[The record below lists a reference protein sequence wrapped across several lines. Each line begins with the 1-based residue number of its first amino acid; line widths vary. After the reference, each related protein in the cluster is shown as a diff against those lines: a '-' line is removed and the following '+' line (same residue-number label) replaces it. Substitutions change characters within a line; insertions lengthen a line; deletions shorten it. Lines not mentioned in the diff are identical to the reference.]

1 MVFDLDG
8 TLVDSYGPITESLN
22 HARAHF
28 GFAPLA
34 EDVVRKMVGH
44 GLEDLMRQN
53 LGADRVEAGVALFR
67 SRYEK
72 VFLAGTRPLAGVPDV
87 PLALAA
93 QGWRLGVASNKP
105 ARFGQRI
112 IEKVGLSGAITVV
125 LGPDCGVPPKPAPPM
140 LQLAMEKLGVNP
152 EETVYVGDMP
162 LDAETGRQAGVRKT
176 ILLPTGSAGPD
187 ELQKIPN
194 VLIVNDL
201 YNFVKALQAC

>member
-28 GFAPLA
+28 GFPPLA

-53 LGADRVEAGVALFR
+53 LGADRVETGVALFR
-67 SRYEK
+67 SHYEK
-72 VFLAGTRPLAGVPDV
+72 VFLAGTRPLPGVPDV
-87 PLALAA
+87 PLALAS

-112 IEKVGLSGAITVV
+112 VEKVGLSGAIAVI

-140 LQLAMEKLGVNP
+140 LQLAMQKLGVAP
-152 EETVYVGDMP
+152 EQTVYVGDMP
-162 LDAETGRQAGVRKT
+162 LDAETGRLAGVRQT
-176 ILLPTGSAGPD
+176 ILLPTGSAGRE
-187 ELQKIPN
+187 ELENIPN
-194 VLIVNDL
+194 TLTVKDL
-201 YNFVKALQAC
+201 YNFVKALKAC